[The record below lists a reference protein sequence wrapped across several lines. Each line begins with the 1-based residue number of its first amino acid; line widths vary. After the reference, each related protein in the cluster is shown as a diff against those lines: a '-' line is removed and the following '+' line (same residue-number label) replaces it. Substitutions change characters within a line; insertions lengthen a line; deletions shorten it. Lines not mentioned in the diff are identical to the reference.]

1 MIKKSLIATALAAT
15 ALTGAA
21 QARDQVQVVGSSTVF
36 PFATAVAEEVG
47 KSSGGKTPIVE
58 STGTGGGFKLFC
70 SGGGDNTPDVA
81 NASRQ
86 IRTSE
91 LDQCANNSAGPVIE
105 IKIGYDGIVLANA
118 RTAEKFKL
126 SLLDIYKALAKEL
139 PTSEGKTAPNTHQ
152 TWKDVNP
159 SLPDAKIEV
168 MGPPPTSGTRDA
180 FVELAMEGGCQTFP
194 WVKALKGTFDPQY
207 RQICHT
213 IREDGGWVD
222 AGEND
227 NLIIQKLVANPN
239 ALGVF
244 GYSFLEQNSDKVQGS
259 LIENIEPDFDMIA
272 AGAYKISRPLFI
284 YVKADHLDSVSGL
297 KPYIAEFIS
306 EKAWGPDGYLSSK
319 GLVPLPD
326 SERAKVHGD
335 TVSNAKL

>member
-1 MIKKSLIATALAAT
+1 MIKKTFVATTLAALT
-15 ALTGAA
+15 AACGA

-47 KSSGGKTPIVE
+47 KLSGTKTPIVE

-70 SGGGDNTPDVA
+70 AGGGDNTPDIA
-81 NASRQ
+81 NASRA
-86 IRTSE
+86 IKTSE
-91 LDQCANNSAGPVIE
+91 VEQCANNSAGPIIE

-118 RTAEKFKL
+118 RSAQQFKL
-126 SLLDIYKALAKEL
+126 SLLDVYKALAKEL
-139 PTSEGKTAPNTHQ
+139 PVGEGKTAPNPNK

-159 SLPDAKIEV
+159 GLPDVKIEV

-180 FVELAMEGGCQTFP
+180 FVELAMEGGCQTFT
-194 WVKALKGTFDPQY
+194 WVKSLKGTYDPQY
-207 RQICHT
+207 KKICHT
-213 IREDGGWVD
+213 IREDGAWVD

-244 GYSFLEQNSDKVQGS
+244 GYSFLDQNSDKVQGS
-259 LIENIEPDFDMIA
+259 LIDNVEADFDMIA

-284 YVKADHLDSVSGL
+284 YVKAAHLDSVPGL

-306 EKAWGPDGYLSSK
+306 EKAWGPDGYLSDK
-319 GLVPLPD
+319 GLIPLPD
-326 SERAKVHGD
+326 DERSKVHND
-335 TVSNAKL
+335 TAANAKL

>member
-1 MIKKSLIATALAAT
+1 MIKKQVAFSALMAGAMM
-15 ALTGAA
+15 GAA

-47 KSSGGKTPIVE
+47 KQAGGKTPIVE
-58 STGTGGGFKLFC
+58 STGTGGGFRLFC
-70 SGGGDNTPDVA
+70 SGSGDSTPDVV

-86 IRTSE
+86 IRSTE
-91 LDQCANNSAGPVIE
+91 VDQCANNGAGPIVE

-118 RTAEKFKL
+118 RTAQRMEL

-139 PTSEGKTAPNTHQ
+139 PAAEGQTAPNTNK

-159 SLPDAKIEV
+159 GLPDVKIEV

-180 FVELAMEGGCQTFP
+180 FVELAMEGGCQTYP

-207 RQICHT
+207 RKICHT
-213 IREDGGWVD
+213 VREDGAWID

-227 NLIIQKLVANPN
+227 NLIIQKLTVNPN

-244 GYSFLEQNSDKVQGS
+244 GYSFLDRNSDKVQGS
-259 LIENIEPDFDMIA
+259 IIDNAEPDFDMIA
-272 AGAYKISRPLFI
+272 AGAYKISRPLFM
-284 YVKADHLDSVSGL
+284 YVKADHLDVVPGL
-297 KPYIAEFIS
+297 KSYIAEFIS
-306 EKAWGPDGYLSSK
+306 EKAWGPDGYLSDK
-319 GLVPLPD
+319 GLVPLSD
-326 SERAKVHGD
+326 DERSKMHND
-335 TVSNAKL
+335 TVTNAKL

>member
-1 MIKKSLIATALAAT
+1 MIKKQIAFSALMAGAMV
-15 ALTGAA
+15 GAA

-47 KSSGGKTPIVE
+47 KQGGGKTPIVE
-58 STGTGGGFKLFC
+58 STGTGGGFRLFC
-70 SGGGDNTPDVA
+70 SGSGDSTPDVA

-86 IRTSE
+86 IRSTE
-91 LDQCANNSAGPVIE
+91 IDQCTNNGAGPIVE
-105 IKIGYDGIVLANA
+105 IKIGYDGIVVANA
-118 RTAEKFKL
+118 RSAQKMEL

-139 PTSEGKTAPNTHQ
+139 PSEDGKTLPNTNK

-159 SLPDAKIEV
+159 RLPDIKIEV

-180 FVELAMEGGCQTFP
+180 FVELAMEGGCQTYP

-207 RQICHT
+207 RKICHT
-213 IREDGGWVD
+213 IREDGAWID

-227 NLIIQKLVANPN
+227 NLIIQKLTVNPN

-244 GYSFLEQNSDKVQGS
+244 GYSFLDRNSDKVQGS
-259 LIENIEPDFDMIA
+259 IIENIEPDFDMIA
-272 AGAYKISRPLFI
+272 AGAYKISRPLFM
-284 YVKADHLDSVSGL
+284 YVKADHLETVPGL
-297 KPYIAEFIS
+297 KSYIAEFIS
-306 EKAWGPDGYLSSK
+306 EKAWGPDGYLSDK

-326 SERAKVHGD
+326 DERSKVHND
-335 TVSNAKL
+335 TVTNAKL